1 MCSTDIMKELFKAAS
16 FSGVLITDGEGM
28 VIYVDDNFKASY
40 GLDADLLLGR
50 SVFDLEEEGYFRP
63 SSAAIVLKTG
73 SEITRIQTL
82 KDGQHVIVSAFPVF
96 DQNKKILKVVTFT
109 RDMGQHIKIKNMYEE
124 LMDKVRQYEKTMDE
138 LSYESLVIDNFFTN
152 NGSFQKTLK
161 ALQSTA
167 KYNINLLLLG
177 ETGVGKNLLAKKV
190 HELSDY
196 KDGRF
201 VEVNCGALPENL
213 IESELFGYER
223 GAFTGADQK
232 GKKGL
237 FEVANGGTLFLD
249 EVSELPM
256 QSQAKLLKVLQD
268 SQVRRIGGS
277 QSIKIDCRIISATN
291 KDLSREVEQNRFRQ
305 DLLYRLNTVTFT
317 LPPLRE
323 RREDIVTLSNS
334 ILEKANKKFGLEK
347 MIDKDVMNAFNTY
360 DWPGNVRELENVI
373 YRMVVTSE
381 DQIITKDALPAD
393 LMDSLGH
400 GPQQNHTSI
409 YDVSDLQFALDQYEG
424 EIIRHAYLKYG
435 TSIKVAQALNIS
447 QATAARKIKKYA
459 IRLINSE

>member
-1 MCSTDIMKELFKAAS
+1 
-16 FSGVLITDGEGM
+16 
-28 VIYVDDNFKASY
+28 
-40 GLDADLLLGR
+40 
-50 SVFDLEEEGYFRP
+50 
-63 SSAAIVLKTG
+63 
-73 SEITRIQTL
+73 
-82 KDGQHVIVSAFPVF
+82 
-96 DQNKKILKVVTFT
+96 
-109 RDMGQHIKIKNMYEE
+109 
-124 LMDKVRQYEKTMDE
+124 
-138 LSYESLVIDNFFTN
+138 
-152 NGSFQKTLK
+152 
-161 ALQSTA
+161 
-167 KYNINLLLLG
+167 
-177 ETGVGKNLLAKKV
+177 
-190 HELSDY
+190 Y

-373 YRMVVTSE
+373 YRWLSLLRTRL
-381 DQIITKDALPAD
+381 LPKT
-393 LMDSLGH
+393 
-400 GPQQNHTSI
+400 PCPPT
-409 YDVSDLQFALDQYEG
+409 
-424 EIIRHAYLKYG
+424 
-435 TSIKVAQALNIS
+435 
-447 QATAARKIKKYA
+447 
-459 IRLINSE
+459 

>member
-1 MCSTDIMKELFKAAS
+1 
-16 FSGVLITDGEGM
+16 
-28 VIYVDDNFKASY
+28 
-40 GLDADLLLGR
+40 
-50 SVFDLEEEGYFRP
+50 
-63 SSAAIVLKTG
+63 
-73 SEITRIQTL
+73 
-82 KDGQHVIVSAFPVF
+82 
-96 DQNKKILKVVTFT
+96 
-109 RDMGQHIKIKNMYEE
+109 
-124 LMDKVRQYEKTMDE
+124 
-138 LSYESLVIDNFFTN
+138 SYESLVIDNFFTN

-177 ETGVGKNLLAKKV
+177 ETGVGKTLLAKKV

-291 KDLSREVEQNRFRQ
+291 KDLSREV
-305 DLLYRLNTVTFT
+305 
-317 LPPLRE
+317 
-323 RREDIVTLSNS
+323 
-334 ILEKANKKFGLEK
+334 
-347 MIDKDVMNAFNTY
+347 
-360 DWPGNVRELENVI
+360 
-373 YRMVVTSE
+373 
-381 DQIITKDALPAD
+381 
-393 LMDSLGH
+393 
-400 GPQQNHTSI
+400 
-409 YDVSDLQFALDQYEG
+409 
-424 EIIRHAYLKYG
+424 
-435 TSIKVAQALNIS
+435 
-447 QATAARKIKKYA
+447 
-459 IRLINSE
+459 